1 MTHEQGETPNRP
13 MRAMPRA
20 GLSLRWQVA
29 SVSIVTVLLMSVF
42 IGLYYPARN
51 AREATADKATSL
63 SGAAAMVALS
73 VGVGLQLQ
81 EPSAVAAAF
90 AWARRD
96 SALRY
101 VAVLDSTG
109 ERVATYDPDH
119 LGLNLAAHRSRY
131 DVHEWN
137 QHFVVAAPVG
147 FQDRALGTV
156 ILASSLQPIR
166 LMAARERRNGLAA
179 SALILLVGFALSL
192 WVAARIAKPVV
203 DLRRAAEHVAAG
215 DYSVA
220 VEHESRGEVG
230 ALSAAFATMV
240 GTIRK
245 QMADLASQA
254 TELAVTRDAA
264 LDAAAAKSAFMAT
277 MSHEIRTPMNG
288 VMGMLE
294 LLRDTPLD
302 AEQKMYTETASR
314 SANSLLQVIND
325 ILDFSKIEAGRLTI
339 EQHPFDFRITITDI
353 ARMLAPAARAKGL
366 QLQVVYPASAPTAFV
381 GDAGRLRQVLTN
393 LVGNAVKFTHQGH
406 VAIRVTPIEGSSRGC
421 RLQVDIH
428 DTGIGIPLE
437 AQAHLFQPFSQADS
451 STSRRYG
458 GTGLGLAICKELIA
472 LMGGTIGVD
481 SVEGEGSRFWFVVDL
496 PVASATA
503 SAQSNLLVKAP
514 ASTPSIAPELAPSLS
529 VGASS

>member
-1 MTHEQGETPNRP
+1 MNQGQGAEPPHTQL
-13 MRAMPRA
+13 RATPRA

-29 SVSIVTVLLMSVF
+29 SVSIVTVFLMSVF
-42 IGLYYPARN
+42 VGLYYPARN
-51 AREATADKATSL
+51 AREATAEKAKSVA
-63 SGAAAMVALS
+63 GAAAMVALS

-109 ERVATYDPDH
+109 QRVATYDPDH
-119 LGLNLAAHRSRY
+119 LALDPAAYAMQY
-131 DVHEWN
+131 DVVEWQ
-137 QHFVVAAPVG
+137 QHFVVAAPVR

-156 ILASSLQPIR
+156 VLASSLAPIR
-166 LMAARERRNGLAA
+166 LMAARERRSGLAA
-179 SALILLVGFALSL
+179 SAVMLLVGFALSL

-230 ALSAAFATMV
+230 ALSAAFAAMV

-245 QMADLASQA
+245 QMADLARQA
-254 TELAVTRDAA
+254 RELAVTRDAA
-264 LDAAAAKSAFMAT
+264 LDAAAAKSAFLAT

-294 LLRDTPLD
+294 LLRDTPLN
-302 AEQKMYTETASR
+302 AEQTLYTETASR

-339 EQHPFDFRITITDI
+339 EHEPFDFRSTVTDI

-366 QLQVVYPASAPTAFV
+366 QLQVVYPVATPSALV

-393 LVGNAVKFTHQGH
+393 LVGNAVKFTHQGQ
-406 VAIRVTPIEGSSRGC
+406 VTIRIAQIADAVRGC
-421 RLQVDIH
+421 RLQVDVH
-428 DTGIGIPLE
+428 DTGIGISAE
-437 AQAHLFQPFSQADS
+437 SQAHLFQPFSQADS

-458 GTGLGLAICKELIA
+458 GTGLGLAICKELVT
-472 LMGGTIGVD
+472 LMGGTMGVE
-481 SVEGEGSRFWFVVDL
+481 SIEGQGSRFWFVVDL
-496 PVASATA
+496 PLARVTTNDGAPLPTSLPPTNGAGATTPALPMGTA
-503 SAQSNLLVKAP
+503 S
-514 ASTPSIAPELAPSLS
+514 
-529 VGASS
+529 